1 MAMTA
6 SIAVNNNSVVI
17 NYPVQVTLTVSNS
30 GGAAVNVTGIEPM
43 AYITGASAVDK
54 SAGAVALG
62 LPIGTGTNLV
72 VPAAGSTV
80 FTWGANFFA
89 PSGSTTYDV
98 LAIVYSNDGSVFS
111 PAAATVTVAPLPLP
125 ASEL

>member
-1 MAMTA
+1 MAMSA
-6 SIAVNNNSVVI
+6 SIAVNNNNVYI
-17 NYPVQVTLTVSNS
+17 NYPIQVVLTVSNS
-30 GGAAVNVTGIEPM
+30 GGAAVNVTGIEPL
-43 AYITGASAVDK
+43 AYITGATAIDK
-54 SAGAVALG
+54 NACPVALG

-72 VPAAGSTV
+72 VPAGGSTV

-98 LAIVYSNDGSVFS
+98 LAIVNSNDGSVFS
-111 PAAATVTVAPLPLP
+111 PAAATVTVTALPLP